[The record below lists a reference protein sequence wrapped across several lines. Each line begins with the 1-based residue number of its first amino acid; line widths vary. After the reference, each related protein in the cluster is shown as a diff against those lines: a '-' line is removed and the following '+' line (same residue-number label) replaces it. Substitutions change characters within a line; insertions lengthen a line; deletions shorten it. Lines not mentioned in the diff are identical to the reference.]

1 MCHGSWLPGIYT
13 NQHDLFPL
21 WPPPHLTSCTA
32 NEAVSTEAASVMQ
45 SASMREA
52 APCCTRTTGSVG
64 SGGKG
69 QLDTWNCLRGNIALR
84 DQMFETTLQQAGI
97 R

>member
-1 MCHGSWLPGIYT
+1 MCCGFWLPGIYT
-13 NQHDLFPL
+13 NQHDILPL
-21 WPPPHLTSCTA
+21 VVPHLTSCTA

-69 QLDTWNCLRGNIALR
+69 QLDTWIAGR
-84 DQMFETTLQQAGI
+84 RWIATSRSGKEEGI
-97 R
+97 